1 MATVRVL
8 CSNLRGLLLNCVTPN
23 GIVKVKLNPAQL
35 SALDGVTPIP
45 QETVITQQE
54 FDLIKSQFQSN
65 PVWNQI
71 SVVSGSVGKSQVEDL
86 NATAND
92 FAPVNTNLNASGEE
106 VVKQAKEKKPAKNKQ
121 VVKTKPNVSEKE
133 NQTNVSEETET
144 NISEEENQTNVSG
157 ETETNISEEENQT
170 NVSEEET
177 EQA

>member
-8 CSNLRGLLLNCVTPN
+8 CSNLRGLLLNCITPA

-45 QETVITQQE
+45 QETVITQEE
-54 FDLIKSQFQSN
+54 FDLIKTQFQSN

-86 NATAND
+86 NANAND
-92 FAPVNTNLNASGEE
+92 FAPVNTNLNASGGE
-106 VVKQAKEKKPAKNKQ
+106 VLNQAKEKKPGKNRQ
-121 VVKTKPNVSEKE
+121 VVKTDVNREAIGNNVS
-133 NQTNVSEETET
+133 VEE
-144 NISEEENQTNVSG
+144 I
-157 ETETNISEEENQT
+157 
-170 NVSEEET
+170 